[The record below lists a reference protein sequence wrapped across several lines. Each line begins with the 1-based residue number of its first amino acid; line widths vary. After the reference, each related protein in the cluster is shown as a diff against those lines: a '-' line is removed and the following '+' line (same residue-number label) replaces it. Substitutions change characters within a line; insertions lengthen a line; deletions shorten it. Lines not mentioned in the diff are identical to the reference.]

1 MAQKRTF
8 VLFYFGPY
16 TVMAMATST
25 RVPRRSKG
33 ERTREGI
40 LRAAVD
46 LASVEGLEGLSI
58 GRLAEE
64 LKMSK
69 SGLFAHFGSKQELQI
84 ATVNMATQIF
94 KEHVVFPA
102 LQQPPGMP
110 RLWHLCE
117 RWLNHVEAKVF
128 AGGCFF
134 TAASFEFDSRPG
146 PVRDVIVETM
156 QQWLASLT
164 RAVEEAKK
172 AKHIKND
179 VNAADFA
186 LEIYSMAVGS
196 HWAQQLLGQRQALAR
211 ARSMILARI
220 RSHATSNCPGLPG
233 GPTLQKSMTSDRA

>member
-1 MAQKRTF
+1 M
-8 VLFYFGPY
+8 G
-16 TVMAMATST
+16 TST
-25 RVPRRSKG
+25 RLPRRSKG

-46 LASVEGLEGLSI
+46 LASLEGLEGLSI

-94 KEHVVFPA
+94 KEHVVLPA

-117 RWLNHVEAKVF
+117 RWLNHVEDKVF

-179 VNAADFA
+179 VNAAEFA

-233 GPTLQKSMTSDRA
+233 GPTPQKSSASVRP